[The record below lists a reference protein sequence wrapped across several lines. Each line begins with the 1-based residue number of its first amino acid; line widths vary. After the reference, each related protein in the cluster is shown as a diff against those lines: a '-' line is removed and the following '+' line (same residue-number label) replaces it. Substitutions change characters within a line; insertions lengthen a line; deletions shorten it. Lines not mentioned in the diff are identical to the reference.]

1 MKIMNKLLASASALA
16 ICLSSSLGATETNQ
30 WFKVDF
36 EGAPYVVGE
45 SVAGKATWTKSGTSD
60 ASIVLDIDAG
70 TPATKGSASNNIVK
84 LDTQGDEL
92 IWTPAPQTGNR
103 VLLDTAVYLVGSDD
117 EPGISDGNVQTEVYL
132 STAGTTTNLQA
143 HVGNGSG
150 GSVWV
155 ALSSANVTIT
165 DKSWVQLRIEINY
178 DATPNQVSFY
188 VNGYRMTSGDDNFWP
203 VMPSGAAAT
212 TVNSVSFK
220 GTGYIDNFVG
230 KTVDITADGPTFNPP
245 QVDTDGESA
254 VAGGT
259 INTST
264 PGKVI
269 ATFADTLL
277 GGETLQYVQ
286 LTGSNGYVRTYRT
299 SNGAE
304 VEFNTTGLAS
314 GNYDVTAYYGD
325 APSVVPVGYKPAAEA
340 GGAKPAAEVV
350 EVGEAKFLRVNVKP
364 VSGLYYT
371 LFVGTDGALPADLSA
386 AAASVL
392 AYPDDQDGETLVID
406 LPVPTD
412 PNGVN
417 LIKIYASDEAYDAED
432 PAPVE

>member
-1 MKIMNKLLASASALA
+1 MNKLLASASALA
-16 ICLSSSLGATETNQ
+16 ICLSSSLGATKTND
-30 WFKVDF
+30 WFEVGF
-36 EGAPYVVGE
+36 GTGYTANVLVTNNTASGENGA
-45 SVAGKATWTKSGTSD
+45 WTGSGGD
-60 ASIVLDIDAG
+60 ASTVTNMAV
-70 TPATKGSASNNIVK
+70 KGQVAR
-84 LDTQGDEL
+84 LDTQGGQL
-92 IWTPAPQTGNR
+92 TWTPASQTGNR

-188 VNGYRMTSGDDNFWP
+188 VNGYRMASGDDNFWP

-230 KTVDITADGPTFNPP
+230 KTVDITADGPSYAPFTN
-245 QVDTDGESA
+245 VDNGASVSAGSYSVEGGVLSVNFLDSLNDG
-254 VAGGT
+254 
-259 INTST
+259 
-264 PGKVI
+264 
-269 ATFADTLL
+269 ADD
-277 GGETLQYVQ
+277 LQYVK
-286 LTGSNGYVRTYRT
+286 LAGPDGYVRTYRT
-299 SNGAE
+299 SDGDAAYFD
-304 VEFNTTGLAS
+304 VSGLAPGS
-314 GNYDVTAYYGD
+314 YTITAYYGD
-325 APSVVPVGYKPAAEA
+325 APSVVPLGYTPAASA
-340 GGAKPAAEVV
+340 TNSIPAAAVV
-350 EVGEAKFLRVNVKP
+350 DDNGKKLRVNVAPK
-364 VSGLYYT
+364 SGLYYT

-386 AAASVL
+386 GADSVL
-392 AYPDDQDGETLVID
+392 AMPADEDAGTLTIS
-406 LPVPTD
+406 LPAPTA

-417 LIKIYASDEAYDAED
+417 LIKIYASDEAYAADAA
-432 PAPVE
+432 APDAQ

>member
-16 ICLSSSLGATETNQ
+16 ICLSSSLGATKTND
-30 WFKVDF
+30 WFEVGF
-36 EGAPYVVGE
+36 GTGYTANVLVTNNTASGENGA
-45 SVAGKATWTKSGTSD
+45 WTGSGGD
-60 ASIVLDIDAG
+60 ASTVTNMAV
-70 TPATKGSASNNIVK
+70 KGQVAR
-84 LDTQGDEL
+84 LDTQGGQL
-92 IWTPAPQTGNR
+92 TWTPASQTGNR

-203 VMPSGAAAT
+203 VMPSGEAAT

-230 KTVDITADGPTFNPP
+230 KTVDITADGPTFNLP
-245 QVDTDGESA
+245 QVSTNGLPA
-254 VAGGT
+254 YAGGS
-259 INTST
+259 IDTSVSGT
-264 PGKVI
+264 LT
-269 ATFADTLL
+269 ATFDNILA
-277 GGETLQYVQ
+277 GETLQYVQ
-286 LTGSNGYVRTYRT
+286 LTGPGYVRTYRT
-299 SNGAE
+299 SNGAA
-304 VEFNTTGLAS
+304 VSFDVSGLAAGTYS
-314 GNYDVTAYYGD
+314 VTAYYGD
-325 APSVVPVGYKPAAEA
+325 APTVVPSEYAPAAEA
-340 GGAKPAAEVV
+340 SGGKPAAEVAT
-350 EVGEAKFLRVNVKP
+350 VGEAKVLRVNVNP

-371 LFVGTDGALPADLSA
+371 LFVGTDGAQAGDLSA
-386 AAASVL
+386 AAASTL
-392 AYPDDQDGETLVID
+392 AYPDDEDAGTLTLS

-417 LIKIYASDEAYDAED
+417 LIKIYASDEKYGVTD
-432 PAPVE
+432 PAP

>member
-1 MKIMNKLLASASALA
+1 MNKLLASASALA
-16 ICLSSSLGATETNQ
+16 ICLSSSLGATTTNN
-30 WFKVDF
+30 WFAVDF
-36 EGAPYVVGE
+36 ESAPYLVDQA
-45 SVAGKATWTKSGTSD
+45 VAGKATWTKRGTSD

-188 VNGYRMTSGDDNFWP
+188 VNGYRMTSGAANFWP

-245 QVDTDGESA
+245 QVSTNRVPA

-259 INTST
+259 IDTTSV
-264 PGKVI
+264 PG
-269 ATFADTLL
+269 TLFADFDDTL
-277 GGETLQYVQ
+277 GGEVLRYVQ
-286 LTGSNGYVRTYRT
+286 LVGQAGAYVRTYRT
-299 SNGAE
+299 SDGDAAKFD
-304 VEFNTTGLAS
+304 VSGLAPGS
-314 GNYDVTAYYGD
+314 YTITAYYGD
-325 APSVVPVGYKPAAEA
+325 APSVVPLGYTPAASA
-340 GGAKPAAEVV
+340 TNSIPAAAVV
-350 EVGEAKFLRVNVKP
+350 DDNGKKLRVNVAPK
-364 VSGLYYT
+364 SGLYYT
-371 LFVGTDGALPADLSA
+371 LFVGTDSVLPGDLSA
-386 AAASVL
+386 AAASTL
-392 AYPDDQDGETLVID
+392 AMPAHEDAGTLQID
-406 LPVPTD
+406 MPAPTTA
-412 PNGVN
+412 NGVN
-417 LIKIYASDEAYDAED
+417 LIKIYASDEPYAAKAKAPDA
-432 PAPVE
+432 P

>member
-16 ICLSSSLGATETNQ
+16 ICLSSSLGATTTNN
-30 WFKVDF
+30 WFAVEF

-60 ASIVLDIDAG
+60 ASIVLDIDVG

-92 IWTPAPQTGNR
+92 KWTPTAQTGNR

-230 KTVDITADGPTFNPP
+230 KTVDITADGPTFDPP
-245 QVDTDGESA
+245 MVSTNGVTA

-269 ATFADTLL
+269 ATFANTLS
-277 GGETLQYVQ
+277 GEALQYVQ
-286 LTGSNGYVRTYRT
+286 LTGPNGYVRTYRT
-299 SNGAE
+299 SNGAA
-304 VEFNTTGLAS
+304 VEFDTTGLV
-314 GNYDVTAYYGD
+314 GTYDVTAYYGD
-325 APSVVPVGYKPAAEA
+325 APSVVPLGYTPAASA
-340 GGAKPAAEVV
+340 TNSIPAAAVV
-350 EVGEAKFLRVNVKP
+350 DDNGKKLRVNVAPK
-364 VSGLYYT
+364 SGLYYT
-371 LFVGTDGALPADLSA
+371 LFVGTDSVLPGDLSA
-386 AAASVL
+386 AAASTL
-392 AYPDDQDGETLVID
+392 AMPDDEDDGSLQID
-406 LPVPTD
+406 MPAPTTA
-412 PNGVN
+412 NGVN
-417 LIKIYASDEAYDAED
+417 LIKIYASDEAYDAKAK
-432 PAPVE
+432 APDAP